1 MQLSKKKDSNMKD
14 VWAEQRGYNAAMS
27 KFGMNLIV
35 RYALFLLAS
44 LALAACQGQVAP
56 TPTSTPV
63 PASATQTESPSP
75 TMTETATA
83 TASSSPTA
91 TATATETATAGPI
104 PGAMYYYFVAADA
117 DGPIGCG
124 EELIPFSTGILPT
137 GDVAADVRTVLER
150 LFAAKVEYQY
160 GAYNPLYFSNLI
172 IESSQYEDSF
182 GEIVVRTTGNLN
194 RGEKGCD
201 WDLIRRVVDAT
212 VRGASNGES
221 VEVRFNQ
228 HAFNDMVSDDR

>member
-1 MQLSKKKDSNMKD
+1 MKD
-14 VWAEQRGYNAAMS
+14 DEAELTGYNAAMS
-27 KFGMNLIV
+27 KFGMNNIASV
-35 RYALFLLAS
+35 AQLLLTS
-44 LALAACQGQVAP
+44 LVLAACQGAVEVVP
-56 TPTSTPV
+56 TATPV
-63 PASATQTESPSP
+63 PPKATQTESPSSTP
-75 TMTETATA
+75 TETATH
-83 TASSSPTA
+83 TASA
-91 TATATETATAGPI
+91 TATATETPTETATSGPI

-137 GDVAADVRTVLER
+137 GDVATDVSTVLER

-172 IESSQYEDSF
+172 IESSQYEDAF

-212 VRGASNGES
+212 VRAASNGQS